1 MAGGRSKSY
10 EMDMCSGPIF
20 VKIVVFAIP
29 LILSGILQ
37 LLFNAADLIV
47 VGRFAGSQSL
57 AAVGSTSA
65 LINLLVNVF
74 IGLSVGANVMV
85 ARFYG
90 AGQQRDL
97 EETVHTAMVM
107 AAAGGAILIGVGVI
121 LADPLLKLMGTP
133 DDVLPL
139 AALYMKIFF
148 VGMPVNLLYNF
159 GSAIL
164 RAVGDTKRPLYF
176 LLAAGIVNVLL
187 NLFFV
192 IVLSM
197 GVAGVALATVISQ
210 CISAYLIVRCLMKTD
225 AGYRLDVKKL
235 RVVKNKARSIVKIGL
250 PAGLQG
256 AIFSVSNVLI
266 QSSVNSFGSV
276 VMAGNTAAQ
285 NIEGFVY
292 TSMNAVYQTALSF
305 TSQNFGAKQY
315 VRMKKIL
322 VYCLILTT
330 MVGIVMGGG
339 AVVLARQLLG
349 IYSSDGDVIRYGTYR
364 LTIIGTTYCICGLM
378 DCMVGALRGMGY
390 SVMPMIVSLTG
401 ACALRVVWIY
411 TIFAMNRTLQTLYI
425 SYPVSWGITFL
436 AHLACYIIVLKK
448 VKQVMVPVPDN
459 HWAE

>member
-1 MAGGRSKSY
+1 MELHKRTKSY

-20 VKIVVFAIP
+20 TKIVVFAIP

-37 LLFNAADLIV
+37 LLFNAADIIV
-47 VGRFAGSQSL
+47 VGRFAGSESL

-74 IGLSVGANVMV
+74 IGLSVGANVLV
-85 ARFYG
+85 ARYYG
-90 AGQQRDL
+90 AGQLRDL

-107 AAAGGAILIGVGVI
+107 AGAGGLILIAVGVT
-121 LADPLLKLMGTP
+121 LADPLLELMGTP
-133 DDVLPL
+133 HDVLPL

-148 VGMPVNLLYNF
+148 VGMPANLIYNF
-159 GSAIL
+159 GSAVL

-176 LLAAGIVNVLL
+176 LLLAGIVNVIL

-192 IVLSM
+192 IALSM

-210 CISAYLIVRCLMKTD
+210 CISAFLVVRCLIKSD
-225 AGYRLDVKKL
+225 AGYRLVLKRL
-235 RVVKNKARSIVKIGL
+235 RIVKNKMYSIVRIGL

-256 AIFSVSNVLI
+256 AIFSISNVLI

-276 VMAGNTAAQ
+276 AMAGNTAAQ

-322 VYCLILTT
+322 IYCLLLTT
-330 MVGIVMGGG
+330 MVGLVMGNG
-339 AVVLARQLLG
+339 AVFLGNQLLG
-349 IYSSDGDVIRYGTYR
+349 IYSSDSQVIQYGLNR
-364 LTIIGTTYCICGLM
+364 LRIIGTTYFVCGIM
-378 DCMVGALRGMGY
+378 DCMVGGLRGMGY
-390 SVMPMIVSLTG
+390 SVMPMMVSLTG
-401 ACALRVVWIY
+401 ACAFRVVWIY
-411 TIFAMNRTLQTLYI
+411 TIFAMNRTLPTLYI
-425 SYPVSWGITFL
+425 SYPVSWGITFA
-436 AHLACYIIVLKK
+436 AHMVCYVLVLKK
-448 VKQVMVPVPDN
+448 VKKQFDKSV
-459 HWAE
+459 

>member
-1 MAGGRSKSY
+1 MKAGKKAKTY

-20 VKIVVFAIP
+20 IKIVVFAVP

-37 LLFNAADLIV
+37 LLFNAADIIV
-47 VGRFAGSQSL
+47 VGRFAGSESL

-107 AAAGGAILIGVGVI
+107 AAVGGAFLVLVGVV
-121 LADPLLKLMGTP
+121 LADPLLTLMGTP

-139 AALYMKIFF
+139 SALYMKIFF
-148 VGMPVNLLYNF
+148 VGMPVNLIYNF

-176 LLAAGIVNVLL
+176 LLMAGIINVVL

-192 IVLSM
+192 IALSM

-210 CISAYLIVRCLMKTD
+210 CVSAFLIVRCLMKTD
-225 AGYRLDVKKL
+225 AGYRLELRKL

-276 VMAGNTAAQ
+276 AMAGNTAAQ

-305 TSQNFGAKQY
+305 TSQNFGAKQFD
-315 VRMKKIL
+315 RMRRIL
-322 VYCLILTT
+322 VYCLMLTT
-330 MVGIVMGGG
+330 MVGFVMGGG

-349 IYSSDGDVIRYGTYR
+349 IYSSDGEVIRYGMNR
-364 LTIIGTTYCICGLM
+364 LRIIGTTYCVCGLM
-378 DCMVGALRGMGY
+378 DSMVGCLRGMGY

-401 ACALRVVWIY
+401 ACGLRVLWIY
-411 TIFAMNRTLQTLYI
+411 TVFAMNRTLQTLYI
-425 SYPVSWGITFL
+425 SYPVSWGITFA
-436 AHLACYIIVLKK
+436 AHLVCYLVVIKK
-448 VKQVMVPVPDN
+448 VKRQMGVL
-459 HWAE
+459 A

>member
-1 MAGGRSKSY
+1 MKAGKKAKTY

-20 VKIVVFAIP
+20 IKIVVFAVP

-37 LLFNAADLIV
+37 LLFNAADIIV
-47 VGRFAGSQSL
+47 VGRFAGSESL

-107 AAAGGAILIGVGVI
+107 AAVGGAFLVLVGVV
-121 LADPLLKLMGTP
+121 LADPLLTLMGTP

-139 AALYMKIFF
+139 SALYMKIFF
-148 VGMPVNLLYNF
+148 VGMPVNLIYNF

-176 LLAAGIVNVLL
+176 LLMAGIINVVL

-192 IVLSM
+192 IALSM

-210 CISAYLIVRCLMKTD
+210 CVSAFLIVRCLMKTD
-225 AGYRLDVKKL
+225 AGYRLELRKL

-276 VMAGNTAAQ
+276 AMAGNTAAQ

-305 TSQNFGAKQY
+305 TSQNFGARNY
-315 VRMKKIL
+315 ERMTRIL
-322 VYCLILTT
+322 WYCQG
-330 MVGIVMGGG
+330 MVVVVGIVMGDG
-339 AVVLARQLLG
+339 AVLAGPELLG
-349 IYSSDGDVIRYGTYR
+349 IYSSDAQVIRYGMNR
-364 LTIIGTTYCICGLM
+364 LRIISGPYFLCGIM
-378 DCMVGALRGMGY
+378 EVMVGGLRGMGC
-390 SVMPMIVSLTG
+390 SLLPMFVALTG
-401 ACALRVVWIY
+401 ACVFRVVWIF
-411 TIFAMNRTLQTLYI
+411 TIFAMSRTLQTLYI
-425 SYPVSWGITFL
+425 SYPVSWTITFL
-436 AHLACYIIVLKK
+436 AHMMCY
-448 VKQVMVPVPDN
+448 VMVRRKL
-459 HWAE
+459 ER

>member
-1 MAGGRSKSY
+1 MELRKKTKTY

-37 LLFNAADLIV
+37 LLFNAADIIV
-47 VGRFAGSQSL
+47 VGRFAGSESL

-65 LINLLVNVF
+65 LINLLINVF
-74 IGLSVGANVMV
+74 IGLSVGANVLV

-90 AGQQRDL
+90 AGLQRDL

-107 AAAGGAILIGVGVI
+107 AGAGGLILIAVGVT
-121 LADPLLKLMGTP
+121 LADPMLELMGTP
-133 DDVLPL
+133 HDVLPL

-148 VGMPVNLLYNF
+148 VGMPANLIYNF

-176 LLAAGIVNVLL
+176 LLLAGIVNVVL

-197 GVAGVALATVISQ
+197 GVAGVALATVASQ
-210 CISAYLIVRCLMKTD
+210 CISAYLVVRCLIRTD
-225 AGYRLDVKKL
+225 AGYRLVVRKL
-235 RVVKNKARSIVKIGL
+235 RVVKNKMYSIIRIGL

-256 AIFSVSNVLI
+256 AIFSISNVLI

-276 VMAGNTAAQ
+276 AMAGNTAAQ

-305 TSQNFGAKQY
+305 TSQNFGARQY
-315 VRMKKIL
+315 GRMKKIL
-322 VYCLILTT
+322 IYCLLLTT
-330 MVGIVMGGG
+330 AVGLVMGNG
-339 AVVLARQLLG
+339 AVFFGNQLLG
-349 IYSSDGDVIRYGTYR
+349 IYSSDAQVIRYGLNR
-364 LTIIGTTYCICGLM
+364 MRIIGTTYFVCGIM

-390 SVMPMIVSLTG
+390 SIMPMLVSLTG
-401 ACALRVVWIY
+401 ACAFRILWIY
-411 TIFAMNRTLQTLYI
+411 TIFAMNRTLPTLYI
-425 SYPVSWGITFL
+425 SYPVSWGITFA
-436 AHLACYIIVLKK
+436 AHMVCYLLVLKK
-448 VKQVMVPVPDN
+448 VKKEFDKQV
-459 HWAE
+459 